1 MCLPSLLPLSPT
13 HNSSRL
19 NSTKANRTKPN
30 LWAEYKSFN
39 LQLLLE
45 GSSFELFFPPVMSF
59 PVNTLLPGIKCP
71 RTDPGI

>member
-13 HNSSRL
+13 HNSFRL
-19 NSTKANRTKPN
+19 NGTRANGTKPN

-45 GSSFELFFPPVMSF
+45 GSSLELFFSPSDVISCKHASSWYQVP
-59 PVNTLLPGIKCP
+59 K
-71 RTDPGI
+71 D